1 MVSSHAEAVETM
13 VDRMKIALEEAQA
26 NLSVA
31 ANRAKAYADVSQREE
46 TYEVGDEVVLAMR
59 HLRINE
65 HLPIKLRRRWIGPFS
80 IAKVISSVAFRLNLP
95 PHWRIHLV
103 FHVSSLKRYYQSEE
117 FERVERPPSPVVVDG
132 EEEFE
137 VEAILRHK
145 GSGAQRLYQ
154 VLWKGYPITEASWEP
169 ELHLRNAPQILEEY
183 LRCVAAETLVR
194 RRQWNRGSR
203 RTT

>member
-1 MVSSHAEAVETM
+1 MHRDGEA
-13 VDRMKIALEEAQA
+13 K
-26 NLSVA
+26 
-31 ANRAKAYADVSQREE
+31 
-46 TYEVGDEVVLAMR
+46 YEVGDEVVPAMR
-59 HLRINE
+59 HLCVNQ
-65 HLPIKLRRRWIGPFS
+65 HLPVKLRRRWIGPFS
-80 IAKVISSVAFRLNLP
+80 IAKVISPVAYWLNLP
-95 PHWRIHLV
+95 PTWQIYLV
-103 FHVSSLKRYYQSEE
+103 FHASSLKRYYQSEE
-117 FERVERPPSPVVVDG
+117 FGRVERPPSPVVVDG

-145 GSGAQRLYQ
+145 GSGARRLYW

-183 LRCVAAETLVR
+183 LCHVATETSVR